1 MIDLLIYFSV
11 FIGATFFLNYRQE
24 NDKAINVINIIGLVI
39 IIVFAA
45 GRYHVGTDYGTYIR
59 IFERFGAINW
69 SDFFQI
75 VNSDYL
81 FALLI
86 KLTYPLGGR
95 VLTWGTV
102 AALTVIPAYLALRK
116 EYSKVSITVAFTI
129 FLFGYF
135 ATGFNVARQM
145 IAVAICFYGLKFIFT
160 NKLLPFIL
168 TTIIALGFHSSAIIV
183 LPIWFLWDHK
193 NNSPIDGSKRFF
205 IILATAIVCAGY
217 QKAID
222 LFTGGFDYY
231 ESYGVFAVES
241 TRGQNR
247 DIYIYALE
255 LFLILCFKEKLKTLD
270 SRIGLII
277 DMLTISILIDLTGFY
292 HPQVKRLAYYYA
304 MPSRMILFGYL
315 SSIFTND
322 RSQQIIKISTIIWF
336 VAQFILIA
344 YILKQ
349 ANLIPYHF
357 NLTKQW

>member
-1 MIDLLIYFSV
+1 MIDLLIYLAV
-11 FIGATFFLNYRQE
+11 FIGATLFLNFRQE
-24 NDKAINVINIIGLVI
+24 NDKTINVTNIIGLIAI
-39 IIVFAA
+39 IIFAA
-45 GRYHVGTDYGTYIR
+45 GRYHVGTDSGTYMR

-69 SDFFQI
+69 SDFFHI
-75 VNSDYL
+75 VDSDYI

-102 AALTVIPAYLALRK
+102 AALTAIPAYLALRK
-116 EYSKVSITVAFTI
+116 EYPKVSVTVAFTI
-129 FLFGYF
+129 FLFSYY
-135 ATGFNVARQM
+135 AIGFNVARQM
-145 IAVAICFYGLKFIFT
+145 IAVAICFYGLKFIFA
-160 NKLLPFIL
+160 NNLLPFFL

-183 LPIWFLWDHK
+183 LPMWFLWDHK
-193 NNSPIDGSKRFF
+193 NNSPIDGNKRFF
-205 IILATAIVCAGY
+205 IIFATAIVCAGY

-231 ESYGVFAVES
+231 ESYGVYAVES

-247 DIYIYALE
+247 DIYIYILE
-255 LFLILCFKEKLKTLD
+255 LFLILSFKEKLKALD
-270 SRIGLII
+270 SRIGVMI
-277 DMLTISILIDLTGFY
+277 DLLTISVLIGLTGFY

-304 MPSRMILFGYL
+304 MPARMILFGYL
-315 SSIFTND
+315 SSIFAND

-336 VAQFILIA
+336 VAQFILIV

-357 NLTKQW
+357 NLTKPW